1 MPFPTTQLRSGTRVA
16 LALAGAVAALSVA
29 AAPAFADDR
38 DRDDRS
44 PAASVAQPVETE
56 AEGAV
61 DAPQVQPSAAAP
73 QAADVCT
80 PPQLRKVFQPW
91 GDVNDYTLVP
101 GGDMEDGL
109 TGWKLSDGAQVVPGN
124 NWFRVG
130 DRGDHASLKLRPG
143 ASALSAP
150 VCIDSTY
157 SSFRFFARRTWPAG
171 SDLRVEVLWWESGA
185 KHVATVELNP
195 WFGLVWS
202 PVAPLTLPSEH
213 LATDAPEPVQFRFT
227 VTGRTGAW
235 LLDDLYVDPF
245 SRG

>member
-1 MPFPTTQLRSGTRVA
+1 MPFPTTHLRSGARAA
-16 LALAGAVAALSVA
+16 LALAGAVAALSLGAV
-29 AAPAFADDR
+29 PAFADT
-38 DRDDRS
+38 
-44 PAASVAQPVETE
+44 VAQPDETE
-56 AEGAV
+56 AATPVEA
-61 DAPQVQPSAAAP
+61 AQVQSSAAVLRSN
-73 QAADVCT
+73 DVCT
-80 PPQLRKVFQPW
+80 TPQMRKPFSPW
-91 GDVNDYTLVP
+91 GDANDYTLVP
-101 GGDMEDGL
+101 GGDMEDGAR
-109 TGWKLSDGAQVVPGN
+109 GWKLSEGADLVSGN

-130 DRGDHASLKLRPG
+130 DRGGRASLKLRPG

-185 KHVATVELNP
+185 THAATVELDR
-195 WFGLVWS
+195 WIGLLWA
-202 PVAPLTLPSEH
+202 PVAPLTLPTEH

-235 LLDDLYVDPF
+235 QLDDVYVDPF